1 MVIQPT
7 IQVQSMRFQQQGLP
21 LRNGT
26 RDDIILSKPQR
37 LLLHNMRES
46 RDAAAA
52 AGLSTVGS
60 GGARQP
66 PGSTAAGNA
75 GAGGLRKG
83 ASHHM
88 RNNSEGAVPVA
99 GLTVGPMMQL
109 LPQSPVKGA
118 AGPAAVPAAAAAGV
132 TMPPS
137 PLHSIPSGVPLSAAG
152 GGEAGALAGTE
163 GMPSPVKHGGA
174 AGGSLGRSGGS
185 AAAAAASAGGSLA
198 LSSQPVIE
206 LVVRNA
212 SERYFRL
219 VCRLVYY
226 TFIKKHFFV
235 LTFTCTMLRL
245 YAPYASWAGSS
256 TEASIYIASAPYLL

>member
-1 MVIQPT
+1 MAIQPT

-21 LRNGT
+21 LRNGA

-37 LLLHNMRES
+37 LLLHNLRES
-46 RDAAAA
+46 RDAAA

-60 GGARQP
+60 GGASQP
-66 PGSTAAGNA
+66 PGPAGSTAAGSA

-83 ASHHM
+83 TSHHM

-99 GLTVGPMMQL
+99 GLTVGPMMHL

-118 AGPAAVPAAAAAGV
+118 PGAAAGPAAASAGA

-152 GGEAGALAGTE
+152 AGEAGAMFGPE
-163 GMPSPVKHGGA
+163 GVPSPVKHGGA
-174 AGGSLGRSGGS
+174 AGGALGRSGGS

-198 LSSQPVIE
+198 LSSLPVME

-212 SERYFRL
+212 SERYFRWVWRVVTSTLINVLL
-219 VCRLVYY
+219 VPTVKTQR
-226 TFIKKHFFV
+226 
-235 LTFTCTMLRL
+235 
-245 YAPYASWAGSS
+245 
-256 TEASIYIASAPYLL
+256 